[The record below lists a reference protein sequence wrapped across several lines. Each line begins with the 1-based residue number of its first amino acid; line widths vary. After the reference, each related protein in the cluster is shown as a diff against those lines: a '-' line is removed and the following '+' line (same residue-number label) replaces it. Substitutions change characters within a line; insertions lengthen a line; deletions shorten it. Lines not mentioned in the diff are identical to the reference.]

1 MGNNL
6 FAPAPQAPQEAPQA
20 KGTKPSRQPKPP
32 KPPKQSKQTTGG
44 SALPDYTRSGKGMLD
59 SVLAFFAGFL
69 GGFAVLYIFYKLL
82 PAALVGGVAAGTVNI
97 FAAEQGALRKRK
109 FKLREQFFDLLQAM
123 SVAMRAGNP
132 VLKALESAR
141 EDLALI
147 YPERSDILVELD
159 GIIGKF
165 HNAVP
170 LSQAFSDFARRSGLE
185 DVASFAS
192 IYATIEGKSSRADE
206 IIRET
211 QQIIADKMEIEMEI
225 DTLMTAA
232 KSEVNIMLFMPLV
245 ILGVIG
251 YAGAGFMDAIY
262 TTAVG
267 RMVAT
272 GGLVVF
278 IISFVMARKFSN
290 VKI

>member
-1 MGNNL
+1 MTCLSSIPG
-6 FAPAPQAPQEAPQA
+6 
-20 KGTKPSRQPKPP
+20 
-32 KPPKQSKQTTGG
+32 
-44 SALPDYTRSGKGMLD
+44 
-59 SVLAFFAGFL
+59 
-69 GGFAVLYIFYKLL
+69 
-82 PAALVGGVAAGTVNI
+82 AAT
-97 FAAEQGALRKRK
+97 
-109 FKLREQFFDLLQAM
+109 
-123 SVAMRAGNP
+123 
-132 VLKALESAR
+132 
-141 EDLALI
+141 
-147 YPERSDILVELD
+147 ILVELD
-159 GIIGKF
+159 GIIAKF

-170 LSQAFSDFARRSGLE
+170 LSQAFADFAQRSGLE

-262 TTAVG
+262 TTDAG
-267 RMVAT
+267 RAVAT
-272 GGLVVF
+272 GGTGGVHHQFCHGPQVQQREGIGREGLCW
-278 IISFVMARKFSN
+278 
-290 VKI
+290 